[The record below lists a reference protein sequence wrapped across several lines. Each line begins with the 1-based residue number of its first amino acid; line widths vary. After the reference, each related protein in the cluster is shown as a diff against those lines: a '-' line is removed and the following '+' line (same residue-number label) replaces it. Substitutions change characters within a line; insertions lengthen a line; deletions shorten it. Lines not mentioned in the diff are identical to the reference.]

1 VTQEVA
7 VFPAVIGRAPAA
19 PATAERAT
27 AGFARPATR
36 HAVDVVEGLGSWS
49 DTPVR
54 EVARIDPAAMSPD
67 RSDSSSRAVAVAD
80 VGASEWAIPD
90 ATSSVESTSVA
101 RHVGAQPPEEETP
114 VIFAR
119 DIAVVTQGPP
129 PLPII
134 DDLNPTRIEPE
145 SPLSLQVEE
154 PLPVIHRAKLPV
166 VEVVQTVWHPLP
178 GRREA
183 VLQVAGRDELL
194 RVAEGDAVGAL
205 VLLEIQPAGVVF
217 GHEGLQIQ
225 RRVGDRSGF

>member
-1 VTQEVA
+1 
-7 VFPAVIGRAPAA
+7 
-19 PATAERAT
+19 
-27 AGFARPATR
+27 
-36 HAVDVVEGLGSWS
+36 
-49 DTPVR
+49 
-54 EVARIDPAAMSPD
+54 
-67 RSDSSSRAVAVAD
+67 VAD

-134 DDLNPTRIEPE
+134 DDLNPSRIEPE